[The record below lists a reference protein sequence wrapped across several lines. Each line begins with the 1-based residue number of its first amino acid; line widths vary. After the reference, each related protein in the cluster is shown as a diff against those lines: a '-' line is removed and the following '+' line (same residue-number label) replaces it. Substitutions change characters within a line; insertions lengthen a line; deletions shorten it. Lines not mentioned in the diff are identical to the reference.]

1 MKNKFPLL
9 IISILILMGCASNEK
24 EEAEPP
30 EVQLYR
36 MAQDRINAKN
46 FLGAVDSLARIE
58 RFYPFGVYAEQARAD
73 LIYAHYMSGDFDQAY
88 AASEKFIRLYPRNT
102 NVDYAYFMKGM
113 TGYYADEGLL
123 GNIFSLSLAKRDI
136 TGAMQSYADLTEFLI
151 RYPESEYIDAARE
164 RLIFLRNLIA
174 SSELDGAEYY
184 LKRGAYLAAL
194 NRANYVL
201 KNIPNS
207 TEKQRALDIMKK
219 SFIIIIPCTFI
230 EIIAKRVTLCFTE
243 IMLRIV

>member
-1 MKNKFPLL
+1 MKTKFL
-9 IISILILMGCASNEK
+9 ILFFSILVLMGCASNEK
-24 EEAEPP
+24 EDAEPP

-36 MAQDRINAKN
+36 LAQDRINAQN
-46 FLGAVDSLARIE
+46 YLGAVDSLVRIE

-73 LIYAHYMSGDFDQAY
+73 LIYAHYMSGDYDQAY

-123 GNIFSLSLAKRDI
+123 GNLFSLSLAKRDI
-136 TGAMQSYADLTEFLI
+136 SGAMQSYADLTEFLI

-184 LKRGAYLAAL
+184 MKRGAYLAAL

-207 TEKQRALDIMKK
+207 TETQRALDIMKK
-219 SFIIIIPCTFI
+219 SFI
-230 EIIAKRVTLCFTE
+230 ELGYEEYAEKVSSVEALN
-243 IMLRIV
+243 

>member
-9 IISILILMGCASNEK
+9 IVSILILMGCASNEK

-73 LIYAHYMSGDFDQAY
+73 LIYAHYMSGDYDQAY

-219 SFIIIIPCTFI
+219 SFI
-230 EIIAKRVTLCFTE
+230 ELGYEEYAEKVSSVEELN
-243 IMLRIV
+243 

>member
-1 MKNKFPLL
+1 MKKKFLL
-9 IISILILMGCASNEK
+9 LSLSILILMGCASNEK
-24 EEAEPP
+24 EDAEPP

-36 MAQDRINAKN
+36 LAQDRINAQN
-46 FLGAVDSLARIE
+46 YLGAVDSLVRIE
-58 RFYPFGVYAEQARAD
+58 RFYPFGVYAEQASAD
-73 LIYAHYMSGDFDQAY
+73 LIYAHYMSGDYDQAY

-123 GNIFSLSLAKRDI
+123 GNLFSLSLAKRDI
-136 TGAMQSYADLTEFLI
+136 SGAMQSYADLTEFLI

-184 LKRGAYLAAL
+184 MKRGAYLAAL

-207 TEKQRALDIMKK
+207 TETQRALDIMKK
-219 SFIIIIPCTFI
+219 SFI
-230 EIIAKRVTLCFTE
+230 ELGYEEYAEKVSSVEALN
-243 IMLRIV
+243 

>member
-1 MKNKFPLL
+1 MKNKLVL
-9 IISILILMGCASNEK
+9 TILTVLILAGCASKPET
-24 EEAEPP
+24 EEEREPAE
-30 EVQLYR
+30 VILYQL
-36 MAQDRINAKN
+36 AQDRINAKN
-46 FLGAVDSLARIE
+46 YSGAVESLSRIE

-73 LIYAHYMSGDFDQAY
+73 LIYAFYMSGDYDQAY

-102 NVDYAYFMKGM
+102 NIDYAYFMKGM
-113 TGYYADEGLL
+113 TGYYQDEGLL
-123 GNIFSLSLAKRDI
+123 NDIFALDLSKRD
-136 TGAMQSYADLTEFLI
+136 TSPAMQSYADLTEFII

-184 LKRGAYLAAL
+184 MKRGAYLAAV

-207 TEKQRALDIMKK
+207 TERDRALRILKEAYKQLGYDEYAEKIS
-219 SFIIIIPCTFI
+219 SF
-230 EIIAKRVTLCFTE
+230 EAN
-243 IMLRIV
+243 

>member
-1 MKNKFPLL
+1 MKNKFLL
-9 IISILILMGCASNEK
+9 TLFTLVVLGGCSSIQ
-24 EEAEPP
+24 EEEQEEP
-30 EVQLYR
+30 EVLLYKQS
-36 MAQDRINAKN
+36 QDRINAKN
-46 FLGAVDSLARIE
+46 YIGAVESLSRIE

-73 LIYAHYMSGDFDQAY
+73 LIYAFYMTGDYDSAY

-102 NVDYAYFMKGM
+102 NIDYAYFMRGL
-113 TGYYADEGLL
+113 TGYYEDDGLL
-123 GNIFSLSLAKRDI
+123 SDIFSLDLSKRDVS
-136 TGAMQSYADLTEFLI
+136 TAMKSYADLTEFMI
-151 RYPESEYIDAARE
+151 RYPESEYIDVARE

-207 TEKQRALDIMKK
+207 SEQYRALRIMKEAYELLGYDEYVE
-219 SFIIIIPCTFI
+219 
-230 EIIAKRVTLCFTE
+230 EILVLE
-243 IMLRIV
+243 SN

>member
-1 MKNKFPLL
+1 MKNKLVL
-9 IISILILMGCASNEK
+9 TILTVLILAGCASKPET
-24 EEAEPP
+24 EEEQEPAE
-30 EVQLYR
+30 VILYQL
-36 MAQDRINAKN
+36 AQDRINAKN
-46 FLGAVDSLARIE
+46 YSGAVESLSRIE

-73 LIYAHYMSGDFDQAY
+73 LIYAFYMSGDYDQAY

-102 NVDYAYFMKGM
+102 NIDYAYFMKGM
-113 TGYYADEGLL
+113 TGYYQDEGLL
-123 GNIFSLSLAKRDI
+123 NDIFALDLSKRD
-136 TGAMQSYADLTEFLI
+136 TSPAMQSYADLTEFII

-184 LKRGAYLAAL
+184 MKRGAYLAAV

-207 TEKQRALDIMKK
+207 TERERALRILKEAYKQLGYDEYAEKIS
-219 SFIIIIPCTFI
+219 SFETN
-230 EIIAKRVTLCFTE
+230 
-243 IMLRIV
+243 

>member
-1 MKNKFPLL
+1 MKNKFLL
-9 IISILILMGCASNEK
+9 LCLSILILMGCASNEK
-24 EEAEPP
+24 EDAEPP

-36 MAQDRINAKN
+36 LAQDRINAQN
-46 FLGAVDSLARIE
+46 YLGAVDSLARIE

-73 LIYAHYMSGDFDQAY
+73 LIYAHYMSGDYDQAY

-102 NVDYAYFMKGM
+102 NIDYAYFMKGM
-113 TGYYADEGLL
+113 TGYYADDGLL
-123 GNIFSLSLAKRDI
+123 GNLFSLSLAKRDI
-136 TGAMQSYADLTEFLI
+136 SGAMQSYADLTEFLI

-184 LKRGAYLAAL
+184 MKRGAYLAAL

-207 TEKQRALDIMKK
+207 TETQRALDIMKK
-219 SFIIIIPCTFI
+219 SFIELGYI
-230 EIIAKRVTLCFTE
+230 EYAEKVSSVEALN
-243 IMLRIV
+243 

>member
-9 IISILILMGCASNEK
+9 LISILILMGCASNEK

-36 MAQDRINAKN
+36 MAQDRINAQN
-46 FLGAVDSLARIE
+46 YLGAVESLARIE

-73 LIYAHYMSGDFDQAY
+73 LIYAHYMSGDYDQAY

-136 TGAMQSYADLTEFLI
+136 TGAMESYADLTEFLI

-219 SFIIIIPCTFI
+219 SFI
-230 EIIAKRVTLCFTE
+230 ELGYEEYAEKVSSVEALN
-243 IMLRIV
+243 

>member
-1 MKNKFPLL
+1 
-9 IISILILMGCASNEK
+9 
-24 EEAEPP
+24 
-30 EVQLYR
+30 
-36 MAQDRINAKN
+36 MAQDRINAQN
-46 FLGAVDSLARIE
+46 YLGAVDSLVRIE

-73 LIYAHYMSGDFDQAY
+73 LIYAHYMSGDYDQAY

-123 GNIFSLSLAKRDI
+123 GNLFSLSLAKRDI
-136 TGAMQSYADLTEFLI
+136 SGAMQSYADLTEFLI

-207 TEKQRALDIMKK
+207 TETQRALDIMKK
-219 SFIIIIPCTFI
+219 SFI
-230 EIIAKRVTLCFTE
+230 ELGYEEYAEKVSSVEALN
-243 IMLRIV
+243 

>member
-1 MKNKFPLL
+1 MKNKFLL
-9 IISILILMGCASNEK
+9 LSFSILILMGCASNEK
-24 EEAEPP
+24 EDAEPP

-36 MAQDRINAKN
+36 MAQDRINAQN
-46 FLGAVDSLARIE
+46 YLGAVDSLARIE

-73 LIYAHYMSGDFDQAY
+73 LIYAHYMSGDYDQAY

-123 GNIFSLSLAKRDI
+123 GNLFSLSLAKRDI
-136 TGAMQSYADLTEFLI
+136 SGAMQSYADLTEFLI

-174 SSELDGAEYY
+174 SSELDGAVYY
-184 LKRGAYLAAL
+184 MKRGAYLAAL

-207 TEKQRALDIMKK
+207 TETQRALDIMKK
-219 SFIIIIPCTFI
+219 SFI
-230 EIIAKRVTLCFTE
+230 ELGYEEYAEKVSGVEALN
-243 IMLRIV
+243 

>member
-1 MKNKFPLL
+1 MKNKLVL
-9 IISILILMGCASNEK
+9 TILTALILAGCASKPETEEEK
-24 EEAEPP
+24 EPAE
-30 EVQLYR
+30 VILYQL
-36 MAQDRINAKN
+36 AQDRINAKN
-46 FLGAVDSLARIE
+46 YSGAVESLSRIE

-73 LIYAHYMSGDFDQAY
+73 LIYAFYMSGDYDQAY

-102 NVDYAYFMKGM
+102 NIDYAYFMKGM
-113 TGYYADEGLL
+113 TGYYQDEGLL
-123 GNIFSLSLAKRDI
+123 NDIFALDLSKRD
-136 TGAMQSYADLTEFLI
+136 TSPAMQSYADLTEFII

-184 LKRGAYLAAL
+184 MKRGAYLAAV

-207 TEKQRALDIMKK
+207 TERERALRILKEAYEQLGYDEYAEKIS
-219 SFIIIIPCTFI
+219 SF
-230 EIIAKRVTLCFTE
+230 EAN
-243 IMLRIV
+243 

>member
-1 MKNKFPLL
+1 MKNKLVL
-9 IISILILMGCASNEK
+9 TILTVFILAGCASKPETEEEK
-24 EEAEPP
+24 EPAE
-30 EVQLYR
+30 VILYQL
-36 MAQDRINAKN
+36 AQNRINAKN
-46 FLGAVDSLARIE
+46 YSGAVESLARIE

-73 LIYAHYMSGDFDQAY
+73 LIYAFYMSGDYDQAY

-102 NVDYAYFMKGM
+102 NIDYAYFMKGM
-113 TGYYADEGLL
+113 TGYYQDEGLL
-123 GNIFSLSLAKRDI
+123 NDIFALDLSKRD
-136 TGAMQSYADLTEFLI
+136 TSPAMQSYADLTEFII

-184 LKRGAYLAAL
+184 MKRGAYLAAV

-207 TEKQRALDIMKK
+207 TERERALRILKEAYKQLGYDEYAEKIS
-219 SFIIIIPCTFI
+219 SF
-230 EIIAKRVTLCFTE
+230 EAN
-243 IMLRIV
+243 

>member
-1 MKNKFPLL
+1 MKNKFL
-9 IISILILMGCASNEK
+9 ILFFSILVLMGCASNEK
-24 EEAEPP
+24 EDAEPP

-36 MAQDRINAKN
+36 LAQDRISAQNY
-46 FLGAVDSLARIE
+46 LGAVDSLVRIE

-73 LIYAHYMSGDFDQAY
+73 LIYAHYMSGDYDQAY

-123 GNIFSLSLAKRDI
+123 GNLFSLSLAKRDI
-136 TGAMQSYADLTEFLI
+136 GGAMHSYADLTEFLI

-184 LKRGAYLAAL
+184 MKRGAYLAAL

-207 TEKQRALDIMKK
+207 TETQRALDIMKK
-219 SFIIIIPCTFI
+219 SFI
-230 EIIAKRVTLCFTE
+230 ELGYEEYAEKVSSVEALN
-243 IMLRIV
+243 

>member
-1 MKNKFPLL
+1 MKNKFLL
-9 IISILILMGCASNEK
+9 LSLSILILMGCASNEK
-24 EEAEPP
+24 EDAEQP

-36 MAQDRINAKN
+36 LAQDRINAQN
-46 FLGAVDSLARIE
+46 YLGAVDSLVRIE

-73 LIYAHYMSGDFDQAY
+73 LIYAHYMSGDYDQAY

-123 GNIFSLSLAKRDI
+123 GNLFSLSLAKRDI
-136 TGAMQSYADLTEFLI
+136 SGAMQSYADLTEFLI

-184 LKRGAYLAAL
+184 MKRGAYLAAL

-207 TEKQRALDIMKK
+207 TETQRALDIMKK
-219 SFIIIIPCTFI
+219 SFI
-230 EIIAKRVTLCFTE
+230 ELGYEEYAEKVSSVEALN
-243 IMLRIV
+243 

>member
-1 MKNKFPLL
+1 MKNKFL
-9 IISILILMGCASNEK
+9 ILFFSILVLMGCASNGK
-24 EEAEPP
+24 EDAEPP

-36 MAQDRINAKN
+36 LAQDRINAQN
-46 FLGAVDSLARIE
+46 YLGAVDSLVRIE

-73 LIYAHYMSGDFDQAY
+73 LIYAHYMSGDYDQAY

-123 GNIFSLSLAKRDI
+123 GNLFSLSLAKRDI
-136 TGAMQSYADLTEFLI
+136 GGAMQSYADLTEFLI

-184 LKRGAYLAAL
+184 MKRGAYLAAI

-207 TEKQRALDIMKK
+207 TETQRALDIMKK
-219 SFIIIIPCTFI
+219 SFI
-230 EIIAKRVTLCFTE
+230 ELGYEEYAEKVSSVEALN
-243 IMLRIV
+243 

>member
-1 MKNKFPLL
+1 MKNKLVL
-9 IISILILMGCASNEK
+9 TMLTVLVLAGCASKPET
-24 EEAEPP
+24 EEETEPAE
-30 EVQLYR
+30 VILYQL
-36 MAQDRINAKN
+36 AQDRINAKN
-46 FLGAVDSLARIE
+46 YSGAVESLSRIE

-73 LIYAHYMSGDFDQAY
+73 LIYAFYMSGDYDQAY

-102 NVDYAYFMKGM
+102 NIDYAYFMKGM
-113 TGYYADEGLL
+113 TGYYQDEGLL
-123 GNIFSLSLAKRDI
+123 NDIFALDLSKRD
-136 TGAMQSYADLTEFLI
+136 TSPAMQSYADLTEFII

-184 LKRGAYLAAL
+184 MKRGAYLAAV

-207 TEKQRALDIMKK
+207 TERERALRILKEAYKQLGYDEYAEKIS
-219 SFIIIIPCTFI
+219 SFETN
-230 EIIAKRVTLCFTE
+230 
-243 IMLRIV
+243 

>member
-1 MKNKFPLL
+1 MKNKLVL
-9 IISILILMGCASNEK
+9 TILTALILAGCASKPET
-24 EEAEPP
+24 EEEREPAE
-30 EVQLYR
+30 VILYQL
-36 MAQDRINAKN
+36 AQDRINAKN
-46 FLGAVDSLARIE
+46 YSGAVESLSRIE

-73 LIYAHYMSGDFDQAY
+73 LIYAFYMSGDYDQAY

-102 NVDYAYFMKGM
+102 NIDYAYFMKGM
-113 TGYYADEGLL
+113 TGYYQDEGLL
-123 GNIFSLSLAKRDI
+123 NDIFALDLSKRD
-136 TGAMQSYADLTEFLI
+136 TSPAMQSYADLTEFII

-184 LKRGAYLAAL
+184 MKRGAYLAAV

-207 TEKQRALDIMKK
+207 TERERALRILKEAYKQLGYDEYAEKIS
-219 SFIIIIPCTFI
+219 SF
-230 EIIAKRVTLCFTE
+230 EAN
-243 IMLRIV
+243 

>member
-1 MKNKFPLL
+1 
-9 IISILILMGCASNEK
+9 MGCASNEK
-24 EEAEPP
+24 EDAEPP

-36 MAQDRINAKN
+36 LAQDRINAQN
-46 FLGAVDSLARIE
+46 YLGAVDSLVRIE

-73 LIYAHYMSGDFDQAY
+73 LIYAHYMSGDYDQAY

-123 GNIFSLSLAKRDI
+123 GNLFSLSLAKRDI
-136 TGAMQSYADLTEFLI
+136 SGAMQSYADLTEFLI

-184 LKRGAYLAAL
+184 MKRGAYLAAL

-207 TEKQRALDIMKK
+207 TETQRALDIMKK
-219 SFIIIIPCTFI
+219 SFI
-230 EIIAKRVTLCFTE
+230 ELGYEEYAEKVSSVEALN
-243 IMLRIV
+243 

>member
-1 MKNKFPLL
+1 MKNKFQILFF
-9 IISILILMGCASNEK
+9 SILVLMGCASNEK
-24 EEAEPP
+24 EDAEPP

-36 MAQDRINAKN
+36 MAQDRINAQN
-46 FLGAVDSLARIE
+46 YLGAVDSLARIE

-73 LIYAHYMSGDFDQAY
+73 LIYAHYMSGDYDQAY

-123 GNIFSLSLAKRDI
+123 GNLFSLSLAKRDI
-136 TGAMQSYADLTEFLI
+136 SGAMQSYADLTEFLI

-184 LKRGAYLAAL
+184 MKRGAYLAAL

-207 TEKQRALDIMKK
+207 TETQRALDIMKK
-219 SFIIIIPCTFI
+219 SFI
-230 EIIAKRVTLCFTE
+230 ELGYEEYAEKVSSVEALN
-243 IMLRIV
+243 

>member
-1 MKNKFPLL
+1 MKNKFLL
-9 IISILILMGCASNEK
+9 LSLSILILMGCASNEK
-24 EEAEPP
+24 EDAEPP

-36 MAQDRINAKN
+36 LAQDRINAQN
-46 FLGAVDSLARIE
+46 YLGAVDSLARIE

-73 LIYAHYMSGDFDQAY
+73 LIYAHYMSGDYDQAY

-113 TGYYADEGLL
+113 TGYYADDGLL
-123 GNIFSLSLAKRDI
+123 GNLFSLSLAKRDI
-136 TGAMQSYADLTEFLI
+136 SGAMQSYADLTEFLI

-184 LKRGAYLAAL
+184 MKRGAYLAAL

-207 TEKQRALDIMKK
+207 TETQRALDIMKK
-219 SFIIIIPCTFI
+219 SFI
-230 EIIAKRVTLCFTE
+230 ELGYEEYAEKVSSVEALN
-243 IMLRIV
+243 

>member
-1 MKNKFPLL
+1 M
-9 IISILILMGCASNEK
+9 CSNEK
-24 EEAEPP
+24 EDTEPP

-36 MAQDRINAKN
+36 LAQDRINAQN
-46 FLGAVDSLARIE
+46 YLGAVDSLVRIE

-73 LIYAHYMSGDFDQAY
+73 LIYAHYMSGDYDQAY

-123 GNIFSLSLAKRDI
+123 GNLFSLSLAKRDI
-136 TGAMQSYADLTEFLI
+136 SGAMQSYADLTEFLI

-184 LKRGAYLAAL
+184 MKRGAYLAAL

-207 TEKQRALDIMKK
+207 TETQRALDIMKK
-219 SFIIIIPCTFI
+219 SFI
-230 EIIAKRVTLCFTE
+230 ELGYEEYAEKVSSVEALN
-243 IMLRIV
+243 

>member
-1 MKNKFPLL
+1 MKNKLVL
-9 IISILILMGCASNEK
+9 TILTVLILAGCASKPET
-24 EEAEPP
+24 EEEREPAE
-30 EVQLYR
+30 VILYQL
-36 MAQDRINAKN
+36 AQDRINAKN
-46 FLGAVDSLARIE
+46 YSGAVESLARIE

-73 LIYAHYMSGDFDQAY
+73 LIYAFYMSGDYDQAY

-102 NVDYAYFMKGM
+102 NIDYAYFMKGM
-113 TGYYADEGLL
+113 TGYYQDEGLL
-123 GNIFSLSLAKRDI
+123 NDIFALDLSKRD
-136 TGAMQSYADLTEFLI
+136 TSPAMQSYADLTEFII

-184 LKRGAYLAAL
+184 IKRGAYLAAV

-207 TEKQRALDIMKK
+207 TERERALRILKEAYKQLGYDEYAEKIS
-219 SFIIIIPCTFI
+219 SF
-230 EIIAKRVTLCFTE
+230 EAN
-243 IMLRIV
+243 

>member
-1 MKNKFPLL
+1 MKNKFL
-9 IISILILMGCASNEK
+9 ILFFSILVLMGCASNEK
-24 EEAEPP
+24 EDADPP

-36 MAQDRINAKN
+36 LAQDRINAQN
-46 FLGAVDSLARIE
+46 YLGAVDSLVRIE

-73 LIYAHYMSGDFDQAY
+73 LIYAHYMSGDYDQAY

-123 GNIFSLSLAKRDI
+123 GNLFSLSLAKRDI
-136 TGAMQSYADLTEFLI
+136 GGAMQSYADLTEFLI

-184 LKRGAYLAAL
+184 MKRGAYLAAL

-207 TEKQRALDIMKK
+207 TETQRALDIMKK
-219 SFIIIIPCTFI
+219 SFI
-230 EIIAKRVTLCFTE
+230 ELGYEEYAEKVSSVEALN
-243 IMLRIV
+243 

>member
-1 MKNKFPLL
+1 MKNKLLL
-9 IISILILMGCASNEK
+9 ILFSILLLMGCAGTG
-24 EEAEPP
+24 EEETEAP

-36 MAQDRINAKN
+36 LAQDRLNAQN
-46 FLGAVDSLARIE
+46 YLGAVDSLARIE

-73 LIYAHYMSGDFDQAY
+73 LIYAHYMSGDYDQAY

-123 GNIFSLSLAKRDI
+123 GNLFSLSLAKRDI

-207 TEKQRALDIMKK
+207 TETKRALEIMKK
-219 SFIIIIPCTFI
+219 SFI
-230 EIIAKRVTLCFTE
+230 ELGYEEYAEKVSSVEVLN
-243 IMLRIV
+243 